1 MDNNNKNTSIM
12 VVIIAIIAIIG
23 AGLIFYYYRNNT
35 DAVKTPVQVDNSV
48 TYRNDQYGFTFSL
61 PDSWKGYTVVENTW
75 KGTPLNSKTAQSG
88 PKLLIRNPKWTASA
102 PYEDLPVL
110 VFTISQWNSY
120 LAENFTV
127 SAAPILA
134 SEMAR
139 NNTYVFA
146 LPPRW
151 DFDYSL
157 GVEEAQ
163 DIIASKPLKTFN
175 LGSTSQAKINIEAV
189 CNGALAYMTFAD
201 GKSADLFVK
210 DCIDGKHPEV
220 IEKFKADLN
229 LNAGVEI

>member
-12 VVIIAIIAIIG
+12 VLIIAIIAIIG
-23 AGLIFYYYRNNT
+23 AGLIFYYYRYNT

-61 PDSWKGYTVVENTW
+61 PDSWKGYTVLENTW
-75 KGTPLNSKTAQSG
+75 KGTPLNTSTAQSG
-88 PKLLIRNPKWTASA
+88 PKLLIRNPKWTAGA

-175 LGSTSQAKINIEAV
+175 LGSTSQAKINIETV
-189 CNGALAYMTFAD
+189 CNGALAYMTFTD

>member
-1 MDNNNKNTSIM
+1 MNNKNTSFI
-12 VVIIAIIAIIG
+12 VIIIVMIAIM
-23 AGLIFYYYRNNT
+23 AGGFIFYSFRNNN
-35 DAVKTPVQVDNSV
+35 DVAVTPVQVDNSV

-61 PDSWKGYTVVENTW
+61 PDSWKGYTVIENTW
-75 KGTPLNSKTAQSG
+75 KGTPLNSTVAQSG

-102 PYEDLPVL
+102 TYEDLPIL
-110 VFTISQWNSY
+110 IFTLQQWNSY

-127 SAAPILA
+127 SAAPIMA

-139 NNTYVFA
+139 NDKYVFA

-151 DFDYSL
+151 DYDYSL

-163 DIIASKPLKTFN
+163 KIIANKPIKTFN
-175 LGSTSQAKINIEAV
+175 VGSTSQAKINIEAV
-189 CNGALAYMTFAD
+189 CNGALAYTTFTD
-201 GKSADLFVK
+201 GKSANLFVK

-220 IEKFKADLN
+220 IERYKADLN

>member
-1 MDNNNKNTSIM
+1 MENNNKDTGIM
-12 VVIIAIIAIIG
+12 VAIIVTIVIIIAG
-23 AGLIFYYYRNNT
+23 SMFYYFRNNKNS
-35 DAVKTPVQVDNSV
+35 AATPIQVDNSI
-48 TYRNDQYGFTFSL
+48 TYKNDQYGFTFSL
-61 PDSWKGYTVVENTW
+61 PDSWKGYSVVENTW

-88 PKLLIRNPKWTASA
+88 PKLLIRNPKWTAGA
-102 PYEDLPVL
+102 PYEDLPIL
-110 VFTISQWNSY
+110 IFTIAQWNSY

-127 SAAPILA
+127 SAAPIMA

-139 NNTYVFA
+139 NDTYVFA

-163 DIIASKPLKTFN
+163 SIIAGKPIKTFN
-175 LGSTSQAKINIEAV
+175 LKSMSQAKINIEAV

-201 GKSADLFVK
+201 SKSADLFVK

-220 IEKFKADLN
+220 IERYKADLN

>member
-1 MDNNNKNTSIM
+1 MDNNNKNTFIM

-48 TYRNDQYGFTFSL
+48 TYRNEKYGFTFSL
-61 PDSWKGYTVVENTW
+61 PDNWKGYSIVENAW

-120 LAENFTV
+120 IAENFTV
-127 SAAPILA
+127 SAAPIMA

-139 NNTYVFA
+139 NDTYVFA

-163 DIIASKPLKTFN
+163 YIIASKPLKTFN
-175 LGSTSQAKINIEAV
+175 IGNVSQAKINIEAV
-189 CNGALAYMTFAD
+189 CNGALAYMTFTD